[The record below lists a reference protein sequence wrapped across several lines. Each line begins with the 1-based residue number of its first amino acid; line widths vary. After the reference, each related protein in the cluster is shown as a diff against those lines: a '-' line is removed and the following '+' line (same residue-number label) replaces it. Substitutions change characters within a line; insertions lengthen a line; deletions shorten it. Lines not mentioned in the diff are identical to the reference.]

1 MEEQG
6 RELKLPL
13 LLEQMLCTLDPIFH
27 QMDVNPFLQLS
38 LYFNDISFFFNAD
51 KCETQRVALQ
61 SEGL

>member
-13 LLEQMLCTLDPIFH
+13 LLEQMLCTLDLIFH

-38 LYFNDISFFFNAD
+38 LYFNDISFFFFFFNAD
-51 KCETQRVALQ
+51 KCET
-61 SEGL
+61 